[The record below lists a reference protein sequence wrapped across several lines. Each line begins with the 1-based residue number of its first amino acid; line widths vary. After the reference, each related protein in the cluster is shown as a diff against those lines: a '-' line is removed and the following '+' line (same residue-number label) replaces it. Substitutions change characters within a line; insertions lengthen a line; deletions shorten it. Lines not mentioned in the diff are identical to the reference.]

1 MIWPIILLIATPFL
15 IGVSGLVV
23 RHRQTLDVL
32 HCLQAGIM
40 VVSSMLLVDEVS
52 LSGPVSFL
60 YFLHADAIS
69 AWFDL
74 VIGIV
79 AGTGTLYA
87 VGYVGEQYDR
97 GHVSLKRFRQ
107 FFMLFDLYLG
117 VMLLAVNV
125 ENLGIMWIAIEGAT
139 LSAALLIGFERSK
152 GALEAGWK
160 FVILSSVGIAMAL
173 FGTILVYYSSEQLL
187 GITEEALH
195 WAKLYEVGDQLD
207 PSVMKIAFIFILV
220 GYGTKAGLVPMHTWL
235 PDAHGEAPTPVSA
248 MLSANM
254 LTMAIYAILRFK
266 ILTDQAVGPE
276 FTGNLL
282 LGFGFFSVA
291 LSSIVLLL
299 QEDFKRLLAYSSIE
313 HIGIALIGFG
323 LGGLGVFGGLWH
335 LLNHALAK
343 SAAFYGAGLVLI
355 THEHKI
361 IARVPG
367 LLREHP
373 AAGVAFFVAGL
384 VLAGMPPF
392 GLFVSEITIAVNA
405 MNTAPSI
412 AYGFLA
418 VLTLAFATLLFQI
431 LRMVLGVPMETQ
443 TSTAGPRCRAFSTA
457 AIAVNLGAL
466 IFLGL
471 HVPAG
476 LHDLI
481 RAILPFF
488 HAEGE
493 YF

>member
-1 MIWPIILLIATPFL
+1 M
-15 IGVSGLVV
+15 
-23 RHRQTLDVL
+23 
-32 HCLQAGIM
+32 
-40 VVSSMLLVDEVS
+40 
-52 LSGPVSFL
+52 
-60 YFLHADAIS
+60 
-69 AWFDL
+69 
-74 VIGIV
+74 
-79 AGTGTLYA
+79 
-87 VGYVGEQYDR
+87 GEQYDR
-97 GHVSLKRFRQ
+97 GHVSLKRFRH
-107 FFMLFDLYLG
+107 FFILFDLYLA

-160 FVILSSVGIAMAL
+160 FVILSSVGIALAL
-173 FGTILVYYSSEQLL
+173 FGTILVYYSSEQIL
-187 GITEEALH
+187 GISEEALH
-195 WAKLYEVGDQLD
+195 WTKLYEVGEQLD
-207 PSVMKIAFIFILV
+207 PSAMKIAFMFILV

-276 FTGNLL
+276 FTGTLL
-282 LGFGFFSVA
+282 IGFGFFSVA
-291 LSSIVLLL
+291 LSSIFLLL

-323 LGGLGVFGGLWH
+323 LGGLGVFAGLWH

-343 SAAFYGAGLVLI
+343 SAAFYGAGLVLL
-355 THEHKI
+355 THEHKFM
-361 IARVPG
+361 ARVPG
-367 LLREHP
+367 LLQEYP
-373 AAGVAFFVAGL
+373 VAGTALLIAGL

-392 GLFVSEITIAVNA
+392 GLFVSEITIAANA
-405 MNTAPSI
+405 MISASSI
-412 AYGFLA
+412 AYAFIG
-418 VLTLAFATLLFQI
+418 VLTLAFATLLFQV
-431 LRMVLGVPMETQ
+431 LRMVLGVPMETPIF
-443 TSTAGPRCRAFSTA
+443 TVGLRCRVFSTV
-457 AIAVNLGAL
+457 AITINLGAL
-466 IFLGL
+466 IYLGL
-471 HVPAG
+471 QIPSG

-481 RAILPFF
+481 GAILPLF